1 MRSARLSRRS
11 NTSPDRRFDTAL
23 NRHARFGLK
32 ALSRKSGSSG
42 PRDTPWL
49 PAQHSTNPTI
59 AVNDTLLKS
68 AEYSGNVLLDPEAA
82 AMAERFPRGFVWGVA
97 TSAYQVE
104 GAAHA
109 DGRGDSIWD
118 EFCRRPGAIGDGSSG
133 DNACDH
139 YHRCGED
146 IALIE
151 SLGADAYR
159 FSIAWPRVQ
168 PLGSGA
174 WNEQG
179 FDFYERLVDGLLE
192 RHVAPY
198 LTLYH
203 WDLPQALQDGG
214 GWANRDT
221 TARFAEYAAEVARRL
236 GDRAA
241 SIATHNEPWVVAIL
255 GHETGTFAPG
265 LKSQK
270 VAMQVSHHL
279 LLSHGMALRALRAE
293 RCVAPL
299 GIVLNQAPVH
309 AASNSPEDIAK
320 ARIDDGLTI
329 RWYMD
334 ALLRGCYPDDVLA
347 FLGEDAPQIAPGDME
362 AIRQPLDWLGINYY
376 TRNLSGTGSPLGP
389 VESSREVTDM
399 GWEVFPGGLTELLQ
413 RLHADYRLPPLYI
426 TENGAAYQDRLVD
439 GRVADAERIRFLQRH
454 IAAMADALD
463 GGVDLRGYFVWS
475 LLDNFEWADGYTK
488 RFGLIFV
495 DYPTQRRTLKDSALW
510 YRTFCARANA
520 EVGATSSQRG
530 LPDGR

>member
-1 MRSARLSRRS
+1 MVA
-11 NTSPDRRFDTAL
+11 T
-23 NRHARFGLK
+23 
-32 ALSRKSGSSG
+32 
-42 PRDTPWL
+42 
-49 PAQHSTNPTI
+49 
-59 AVNDTLLKS
+59 NDTMLMHSDQHADHWSLS
-68 AEYSGNVLLDPEAA
+68 PAA
-82 AMAERFPRGFVWGVA
+82 GTLAARFPRGFVWGVA

-118 EFCRRPGAIGDGSSG
+118 EFCRRPGAIKDGSSG
-133 DNACDH
+133 ELACDH
-139 YHRCGED
+139 YHRIDED
-146 IALIE
+146 SDLIA
-151 SLGADAYR
+151 SLGANAYR

-168 PLGSGA
+168 PLGAGA

-192 RHVAPY
+192 RGIAPY

-214 GWANRDT
+214 GWANRET
-221 TARFAEYAAEVARRL
+221 AARFAEYAAEVARRL

-279 LLSHGMALRALRAE
+279 LLSHGLSLQALRAE

-309 AASNSPEDIAK
+309 AASNSPEDLAK

-334 ALLRGCYPDDVLA
+334 ALLHGRYPDDVLA
-347 FLGEDAPQIAPGDME
+347 FLGEDAPQVAAGDLDV
-362 AIRQPLDWLGINYY
+362 IRQPLDFLGINYY
-376 TRNLSGTGSPLGP
+376 TRNLSGTGTPLAP
-389 VESSREVTDM
+389 VDDRREVTDM
-399 GWEVFPGGLTELLQ
+399 GWEVFPDGLTELLQ

-426 TENGAAYQDRLVD
+426 TENGAAYLDHLDD
-439 GRVADAERIRFLQRH
+439 GRVADTQRISYLQRH
-454 IAAMADALD
+454 IAAMAAALE

-488 RFGLIFV
+488 RFGIVFV
-495 DYPTQRRTLKDSALW
+495 DYATQRRTLKDSALW
-510 YRTFCARANA
+510 YRAFCARAHA
-520 EVGATSSQRG
+520 AVGTASTQRG
-530 LPDGR
+530 IPDVR